1 MGQPVQMGGP
11 QLPPIGYAP
20 AASGQAPPQYGTQS
34 PSAIGEMAQYAAANP
49 QMYPSSASN
58 ASSSYPQSPY
68 AQGQNMYQ
76 QRMFPPR
83 FGGQQS
89 VLTAPAAADNGSNFQ
104 Q

>member
-1 MGQPVQMGGP
+1 MAQPVQMGGP

-49 QMYPSSASN
+49 QMYQSSASN

-68 AQGQNMYQ
+68 TQGQTMYQ
-76 QRMFPPR
+76 QRASYSPAQAGSRILM
-83 FGGQQS
+83 S
-89 VLTAPAAADNGSNFQ
+89 SAAADNGSNYQ